1 MNTQPI
7 NRLLDGI
14 AKAAGLLH
22 APFAFATR
30 IYVGWWVFFR
40 SGWLK
45 ITDWEQTISLFE
57 SEYRVPVL
65 SPFWGAVT
73 GTAGELIF
81 SALLIV
87 GLGGRLPALGLFF
100 VNVMAVVSYWH
111 EFSVDSGIA
120 GLRQH
125 HLWGFMLAMLFIYGS
140 GPWSLDRVLG
150 RREKP

>member
-1 MNTQPI
+1 MNALT
-7 NRLLDGI
+7 RFLDAS
-14 AKAAGLLH
+14 AKWADMLH

-30 IYVGWWVFFR
+30 IYVGWWVFWR

-45 ITDWEQTISLFE
+45 ITAWDQTISLFE
-57 SEYRVPVL
+57 SEYRVPLL

-73 GTAGELIF
+73 GTAGELVF

-87 GLGGRLPALGLFF
+87 GLGGRIPALGLFF

-111 EFSVDSGIA
+111 EFSQDTGIA

-125 HLWGFMLAMLFIYGS
+125 QLWGFMLAALFIYGS
-140 GPWSLDRVLG
+140 GPWSLDRLLY
-150 RREKP
+150 RRKAR